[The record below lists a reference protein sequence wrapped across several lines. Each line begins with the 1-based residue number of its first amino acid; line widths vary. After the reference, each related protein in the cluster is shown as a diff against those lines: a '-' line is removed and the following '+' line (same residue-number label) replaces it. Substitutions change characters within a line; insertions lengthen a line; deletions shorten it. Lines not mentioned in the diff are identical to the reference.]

1 MSIMRFGVSSFI
13 SKSSDSN
20 TFIFVLCFDIIGVPT
35 GPRNAIAR
43 SNVMFVFSRYLN
55 ASHQIVL
62 LFLQK
67 VNLSKHF
74 DINAENKIIAMQILT
89 SDVMQMMIE
98 FREQSK
104 IKYEL
109 DTGTIVFDSDKNVIL
124 RALAKKDY
132 TTLREASNYSNN
144 YIMATKFDNQL
155 SKLKITNKKDLK
167 IDCKSLI
174 TLST

>member
-35 GPRNAIAR
+35 GPRNAIAM

-74 DINAENKIIAMQILT
+74 DINAENGMFSSAYTVALVFRAAVRAKPPKPEPI
-89 SDVMQMMIE
+89 SQM
-98 FREQSK
+98 F
-104 IKYEL
+104 
-109 DTGTIVFDSDKNVIL
+109 F
-124 RALAKKDY
+124 
-132 TTLREASNYSNN
+132 ASG
-144 YIMATKFDNQL
+144 
-155 SKLKITNKKDLK
+155 
-167 IDCKSLI
+167 
-174 TLST
+174 